1 MGPGIGVGPL
11 TPNRQATAM
20 PKPTVRSDVHETL
33 DVHGHFGPKGSLYFE
48 APLDLFPKEV
58 DLLVVKIP
66 GSSVRVH
73 PAGIQDLRGS
83 GLPDPV
89 DIGQCDLDPFSSWQ
103 VNARNTCHQIVSTV
117 LEIIIAFLS
126 HSSPMVIPGAA
137 YGEDSAC
144 K

>member
-1 MGPGIGVGPL
+1 
-11 TPNRQATAM
+11 M
-20 PKPTVRSDVHETL
+20 PEPSVRSDVHESL
-33 DVHGHFGPKGSLYFE
+33 DVHGHFGSKGSLYFE
-48 APLDLFPKEV
+48 APLDLFPKEI
-58 DLLVVKIP
+58 DLLVGKIS

-89 DIGQCDLDPFSSWQ
+89 DIGQCDLDPFPSWQ
-103 VNARNTCHQIVSTV
+103 VNARNTCHQIVSAV
-117 LEIIIAFLS
+117 LDIIIGFLGQ
-126 HSSPMVIPGAA
+126 SSAMVNPGAA